1 MNATED
7 GLEPAGESPA
17 IDTLKAIGRGAV
29 AGMLAGADYAKAIT
43 AIRELHS
50 PSYAGG
56 ELGPFCD
63 TCEESVGPYPCPTIR
78 AIDSAGV

>member
-17 IDTLKAIGRGAV
+17 IDTLTAIGRGAV

-43 AIRELHS
+43 AIRELHR
-50 PSYAGG
+50 PVGR
-56 ELGPFCD
+56 D
-63 TCEESVGPYPCPTIR
+63 TNPRCGHCGYVQHPCPTIR
-78 AIDSAGV
+78 AIDEAGA